1 MADSLWWSCRP
12 YRYPHDFTW
21 KPVDTTEEPPGYTML
36 RDFAGQLTEFQKTEG
51 FKPALVEIEEALVPA
66 FIVEEHGERCTVF
79 VPSVPA
85 PMTGT
90 LSTSSRG
97 AASFEM
103 RFGFNNRYE
112 YGPKVHRHLSARQNS
127 YSKQYRQQWFCTP
140 VMAVWCAGS
149 PAAKSWNVTTP
160 IRGLP
165 NTT

>member
-21 KPVDTTEEPPGYTML
+21 KRVDATEEPPGYTML

-79 VPSVPA
+79 VSSVPA

-127 YSKQYRQQWFCTP
+127 CSKQYRQQWFCT
-140 VMAVWCAGS
+140 
-149 PAAKSWNVTTP
+149 
-160 IRGLP
+160 R
-165 NTT
+165 